1 MSVILGAINQS
12 PMKKTYH
19 VDLTLEERD
28 RLLDIVKRRKSSS
41 EAVKRSQI
49 LLAADRE
56 GDKSWKDSL
65 ISAEYRVSVRTV
77 ERLRERFVMHG
88 LNLALSGMPRPNLD
102 KVRFDGKVEASL
114 VALRCSGPPGGR
126 NSWTL
131 ELLADKLVS
140 LQVVDGISRQ
150 SVGTIL
156 KKTKSSLGR

>member
-1 MSVILGAINQS
+1 
-12 PMKKTYH
+12 MKKTYH
-19 VDLTLEERD
+19 VDLTPEERD

-49 LLAADRE
+49 LLAADRQ

-65 ISAEYRVSVRTV
+65 IATEHRVNVRTV

-88 LNLALSGMPRPNLD
+88 LDLALSGMPRPNLD
-102 KVRFDGKVEASL
+102 KVRFEGKVEANL
-114 VALRCSGPPGGR
+114 VAVRCSDPPEGR

-140 LQVVDGISRQ
+140 LQVVESISRQ
-150 SVGTIL
+150 SVSTIL
-156 KKTKSSLGR
+156 KKMNLSLGG